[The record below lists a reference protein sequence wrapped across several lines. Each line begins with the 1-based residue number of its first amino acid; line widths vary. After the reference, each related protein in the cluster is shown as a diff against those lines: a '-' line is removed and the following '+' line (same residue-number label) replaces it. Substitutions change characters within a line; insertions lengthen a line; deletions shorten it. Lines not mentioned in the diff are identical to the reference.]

1 MAKSSGVKVLLLN
14 PFLSVFSDD
23 PAGIS
28 PPLGLAYLAAYL
40 RERGVLVKILDIAA
54 EGKNKPRKIG
64 RRLRYGLEE
73 KEIIKRIKNFGPK
86 IVGITCQSTLHA
98 KDAYETA
105 EVVKKVDKKIL
116 IVMGGA
122 HASAL
127 PEEILK
133 NKNID
138 VVIRG
143 EGEITMWDVVKSYS
157 ENSTLSGLKGISF
170 RTNNKV
176 IHNPSRPLVNDL
188 DQLPFPAWD
197 LLPREKYLEEI
208 RKNTNYL
215 MNNEVSWMISSRGCP
230 GNCIYCAVRTV
241 WGKCWRG
248 RSPKNVVD
256 EIENLVSKYGVKEI
270 HFLDDSMAV
279 DRERL
284 LGICEEIIK
293 RELHI
298 KWATPNGIAVWMMD
312 QDLLLK
318 MKKSGCYRLTFG
330 LESGNKEI
338 LNDFVGKKYD
348 FRKAKETINFAS
360 SIGLWTVGTF
370 IIGFPYETREQIND
384 TIKFAVSTDL
394 DFAVFYIANPFP
406 GTPMYDI
413 YKKEGLLPP
422 SGLSEVVRG
431 CRTKNFTHDELKLI
445 QEQAFSKFLQSRI
458 KRPLF
463 FVKKIRSIEDVK
475 YLLKLGKNISKLV
488 INKRVVEKNGIAALW
503 KK

>member
-1 MAKSSGVKVLLLN
+1 MTKSISIKVLLIN
-14 PFLSVFSDD
+14 PFLSVFFDD

-40 RERGVLVKILDIAA
+40 RSKGVLVKILDIAA
-54 EGKNKPRKIG
+54 EGKDKPKEIG
-64 RRLRYGLEE
+64 QRLRYDLEE
-73 KEIIKRIKNFGPK
+73 KEIIKRIKNYDPK

-98 KDAYETA
+98 KDAHETA
-105 EVVKKVDKKIL
+105 GIIKKVDKKIL
-116 IVMGGA
+116 TVMGGA
-122 HASAL
+122 HPSAL
-127 PEEILK
+127 PEEVLK
-133 NKNID
+133 DENID

-143 EGEITMWDVVKSYS
+143 EGEITLWDVVKSYS
-157 ENSTLSGLKGISF
+157 ENGILSGIKGISF
-170 RTNNKV
+170 RMNNKV
-176 IHNPSRPLVNDL
+176 IHNSSRPLINNL
-188 DQLPFPAWD
+188 DQLPLPAWD

-208 RKNTNYL
+208 KKNTNYL

-241 WGKCWRG
+241 WGRSWRG

-256 EIENLVSKYGVKEI
+256 EIETLVSKYGVREI

-284 LGICEEIIK
+284 LNICEEIIK
-293 RELHI
+293 RKLHI
-298 KWATPNGIAVWMMD
+298 KWTTPNGIAVWMMD
-312 QDLLLK
+312 RDLLLK

-348 FRKAKETINFAS
+348 FEKAKKIISFAS

-370 IIGFPYETREQIND
+370 IIGFPYETKEQIRD
-384 TIKFAVSTDL
+384 TVNFAVSTDL

-406 GTPMYDI
+406 GTPMYEI

-431 CRTKNFTHDELKLI
+431 CRTKNFTHDELKLV

-458 KRPLF
+458 KRPSLF
-463 FVKKIRSIEDVK
+463 LNKIRSIEDFK
-475 YLLKLGKNISKLV
+475 YFLKLGKNFSKLMFGNS
-488 INKRVVEKNGIAALW
+488 ISTKGIAALW
-503 KK
+503 KR